1 MLLDTR
7 LAAQTTQQAM
17 GTIMVHKAFGEQAGD
32 SLAAV
37 CSEVMRMERLLSR
50 FLPGSDIS
58 RINQSAGIKSEPVN
72 PNTYA
77 VLSKAAEFSKQF
89 PGCFDVTI
97 EPLVALWALSKAS
110 LNPPDEDS
118 IQQTLA
124 LVNADDLILD
134 PWEMSAGLRYSGQA
148 IDLGGI
154 GKGFTGDRLLEVFK
168 AFGIPSACSNLGGN
182 VVTLGTK
189 PDGSSPWQVG
199 IQHPRQENR
208 LIGSVSVVGQSVVTS
223 GDYQRYFI
231 DRQGKR
237 RHHILNPTT
246 GYPAESGW
254 VSVSVITE
262 TSLTADALSTLLF
275 VAGKEKSLEYLSHF
289 PAAEAVFIDAD
300 LQIFITQGLK
310 NRFQADQGSKITIFS

>member
-1 MLLDTR
+1 LT
-7 LAAQTTQQAM
+7 
-17 GTIMVHKAFGEQAGD
+17 
-32 SLAAV
+32 
-37 CSEVMRMERLLSR
+37 
-50 FLPGSDIS
+50 
-58 RINQSAGIKSEPVN
+58 
-72 PNTYA
+72 
-77 VLSKAAEFSKQF
+77 
-89 PGCFDVTI
+89 
-97 EPLVALWALSKAS
+97 W
-110 LNPPDEDS
+110 
-118 IQQTLA
+118 
-124 LVNADDLILD
+124 
-134 PWEMSAGLRYSGQA
+134 
-148 IDLGGI
+148 
-154 GKGFTGDRLLEVFK
+154 

-182 VVTLGTK
+182 VVTRGTK
-189 PDGSSPWQVG
+189 PDGSPWQVG